1 MVPPNNSA
9 LGWGGSC
16 RAIGIRPAHAHD
28 GSRRSRRLPAL
39 CHSKGPKQHLPARR
53 KFVPNTVPWSTAM
66 SSIPALFPCQQ
77 ARSVPFWLCIRK
89 ALALG
94 PPNRPQMSF
103 HLHFLLIV
111 WYENAGK
118 TDRSSQRKKRPKAA
132 FSSWNFHF
140 VYDFEMPLQ
149 KPLLFLFG

>member
-89 ALALG
+89 ALAVGTKKNRPLFRYVLLLAIHHTQTDPFLPLG
-94 PPNRPQMSF
+94 PGAPESSADVFSF
-103 HLHFLLIV
+103 
-111 WYENAGK
+111 
-118 TDRSSQRKKRPKAA
+118 A
-132 FSSWNFHF
+132 FPPHSM
-140 VYDFEMPLQ
+140 V
-149 KPLLFLFG
+149 